1 MSLTVHAGQEFR
13 KESVSQSSLRL
24 ISAVV
29 IWRLVW
35 GWQSHFQHVLLSK
48 LLGWSLFMWTTL
60 VSSWQGSWLVPEW
73 AKEAKEETTMPLII
87 CPWKAYAVTS
97 AVFPWPFNYPWFNWY
112 EEISMNTQRQVYFG
126 NTLETVHHT
135 NCICTNIKPG
145 KHLNYLT

>member
-1 MSLTVHAGQEFR
+1 MSIILLREKHYRLFKTWLLGKQEIEMFSSFCLVGVSTCSIVLIVHCSLRNHLKLHDLKLWYLLSLTVHAGQEFR

-48 LLGWSLFMWTTL
+48 LLGWFLFMWTTL

-73 AKEAKEETTMPLII
+73 GKEAKEETTMPLII
-87 CPWKAYAVTS
+87 
-97 AVFPWPFNYPWFNWY
+97 
-112 EEISMNTQRQVYFG
+112 
-126 NTLETVHHT
+126 
-135 NCICTNIKPG
+135 
-145 KHLNYLT
+145 